1 MTPLIGNTE
10 HSSLTHALCT
20 RMYWRQAC
28 VHMHPRKLSRTHT
41 NTQTKGRQWADRHWG
56 LVWDREEVICLIIC
70 SVYSRIQCK
79 KDLHPWIQ
87 ERLEE
92 SGNYS
97 HQGWGE
103 FTSRSFCTLQFIC
116 LKKKKKYPFSIKN
129 FIIDKSIDR
138 SVQFWVNWPQPWLT
152 CRQITN
158 AHRHTRTHTLPDLAY
173 KKMCVCEQRKFCR
186 WCGHTRTHART
197 HTNTQTHPPSR
208 SSAGQSCDVHNQKQ
222 RETRIV
228 SPCQTATVLRE
239 FIVCQQCNIIPF

>member
-116 LKKKKKYPFSIKN
+116 LKKQKKQKPIFHQEFHYWQ
-129 FIIDKSIDR
+129 IDR
-138 SVQFWVNWPQPWLT
+138 SIGPILSELT
-152 CRQITN
+152 S
-158 AHRHTRTHTLPDLAY
+158 TLTYMQANN
-173 KKMCVCEQRKFCR
+173 KC
-186 WCGHTRTHART
+186 
-197 HTNTQTHPPSR
+197 TQTHTYTH
-208 SSAGQSCDVHNQKQ
+208 SSWFG
-222 RETRIV
+222 
-228 SPCQTATVLRE
+228 L
-239 FIVCQQCNIIPF
+239 